1 MASADPELRMQ
12 AMRPV
17 ETITDAMVLRSGH
30 MVGKDHRLAH
40 RCAFTA
46 MILVVSGRG
55 DFQAD
60 DGPVQLIA
68 AGSTFV
74 LHPGPVFRFGPPAG
88 ETWEEYHLC
97 LDGARVAQW
106 RDAGWLP
113 CDGRVYSVADPSSL
127 VWQFRRIAEVLRDPM
142 SGNADRAVCFAEQ
155 LLVELFYRRTEARR
169 QLATDA
175 TMAEVL
181 LYCRDH
187 LAQPVDFRRLAR
199 SMGVSYSLLRQRM
212 RHITGMAPGRYLS
225 RLRCDEAR
233 RLLWETDL
241 PIAEIGER
249 VGMVDPYGFSRSF
262 KRVVGISPARFRD
275 RVRLSW

>member
-1 MASADPELRMQ
+1 MTDPAPELRMQ
-12 AMRPV
+12 AMRPL

-46 MILVVSGRG
+46 MILVVAGRG

-60 DGPVQLIA
+60 DGPRQRVA
-68 AGSTFV
+68 ASSTFV
-74 LHPGPVFRFGPPAG
+74 LHPGPLFRFGPPEG

-97 LDGARVAQW
+97 LDGARVAHW
-106 RDAGWLP
+106 REIGWLP
-113 CDGRVYSVADPSSL
+113 CDGLVYNVADPSSL
-127 VWQFRRIAEVLRDPM
+127 VWQFRRIAEVMRDPM
-142 SGNADRAVCFAEQ
+142 SGNADRAVCLAEQ

-181 LYCRDH
+181 LECRNR
-187 LAQPVDFRRLAR
+187 LNEAIDFQRMAR

-212 RHITGMAPGRYLS
+212 RHITGLSPGRYLA

-241 PIAEIGER
+241 PVAVIGER
-249 VGMVDPYGFSRSF
+249 VGMTDPYGFSRSF
-262 KRVVGISPARFRD
+262 KRVVGISPARFRE